1 MTIEADDGGTSS
13 TALLAVDGSAPP
25 VSEAPVPS
33 GGESTD
39 RRRELLAGA
48 GRVAAALAG
57 AFCLFAVLMLIK
69 GVNPITAYADM
80 FSSTFT
86 NRTSLGGI
94 LVRAT
99 PIVLAALAVAVPAR
113 AGLINVGGEG
123 QLIIGGIA
131 AMGVSLALGGAA
143 PGPLTLVLM
152 GVAAMVAGGLWSA
165 LAAVLRL
172 GIGISESVST
182 LLMNYIALDL
192 MYFLIYER
200 WKDREGSGQPATRA
214 LTEGERLPLL
224 GDSRVHLGLLV
235 AVVAA
240 VVIHAVFRTTSWGFR
255 LRVVGGN
262 PEAARRAG
270 LKVGTLLVT
279 AMLVGGALAGLG
291 GFTQLAGAEFKL
303 RSGFI
308 VGYGYIAFLASWLA
322 RHKPLGVLGSCALL
336 SAIAIGGDSL
346 QLDAGLPAAGV
357 NVLMALLL
365 LGVFGFGRKR
375 EAAR

>member
-1 MTIEADDGGTSS
+1 MTNEPDDGGAA
-13 TALLAVDGSAPP
+13 TAVLAAGDGQDAGSPEPAVTAPEP
-25 VSEAPVPS
+25 DA
-33 GGESTD
+33 G
-39 RRRELLAGA
+39 RRRELRDGA
-48 GRVAAALAG
+48 VRVAVALAG
-57 AFCLFAVLMLIK
+57 SLGLFAVLMLVK

-80 FSSTFT
+80 VSSTFT
-86 NRTSLGGI
+86 DKTSLGGI

-99 PIVLAALAVAVPAR
+99 PLVLAALAVAVPAR

-123 QLIIGGIA
+123 QLIMGGIA
-131 AMGVSLALGGAA
+131 AMGVSLALGGSA

-172 GIGISESVST
+172 GVGISESVST
-182 LLMNYIALDL
+182 LLLNYVALDL

-214 LTEGERLPLL
+214 LETGERLPLL
-224 GDSRVHLGLLV
+224 GDSRVHLGLLI

-240 VVIHAVFRTTSWGFR
+240 VVIFAVFRTTSWGFR

-279 AMLVGGALAGLG
+279 SMLVGGALAGLG

-322 RHKPLGVLGSCALL
+322 RHKPLGVIGSCVLL

>member
-1 MTIEADDGGTSS
+1 MTNEPDDGGAA
-13 TALLAVDGSAPP
+13 TAVLAAGDGQDAASPEPAVTAPEP
-25 VSEAPVPS
+25 DA
-33 GGESTD
+33 G
-39 RRRELLAGA
+39 RRRELRDGA
-48 GRVAAALAG
+48 VRVAVALAG
-57 AFCLFAVLMLIK
+57 SLGLFAVLMLVK

-80 FSSTFT
+80 VSSTFT
-86 NRTSLGGI
+86 DKTSLGGI

-99 PIVLAALAVAVPAR
+99 PLVLAALAVAVPAR

-123 QLIIGGIA
+123 QLIMGGIA
-131 AMGVSLALGGAA
+131 AMGVSLALGGSA

-172 GIGISESVST
+172 GVGISESVST
-182 LLMNYIALDL
+182 LLLNYVALDL

-214 LTEGERLPLL
+214 LETGERLPLL
-224 GDSRVHLGLLV
+224 GDSRVHLGLLI

-240 VVIHAVFRTTSWGFR
+240 VVIFAVFRTTSWGFR

-279 AMLVGGALAGLG
+279 SMLVGGALAGLG

-322 RHKPLGVLGSCALL
+322 RHKPLGVIGSCVLL